1 VLRHGSDPTPERAE
15 RGSVLMLMPAAI
27 LVVIVLGSI
36 AVDFSIAFLGERELA
51 SLAAAAA
58 NDATTAGVD
67 LERLRDDGTFVLDED
82 RVLAVVRSTIGGS
95 STEVDLE
102 PPVVELTFV
111 DGEPAVRVTLRGT
124 VDYIFARAIPGAP
137 EQAEVEATAIAV
149 ARPG

>member
-1 VLRHGSDPTPERAE
+1 
-15 RGSVLMLMPAAI
+15 MLMPAAI

-58 NDATTAGVD
+58 NDAVTAGVD
-67 LERLRDDGTFVLDED
+67 AEQLREDGTFTLDAD
-82 RVLAVVRSTIGGS
+82 RVLEVVRSTIEGS
-95 STEVDLE
+95 STEVELA
-102 PPVVELTFV
+102 PPVVELTVV

-124 VDYIFARAIPGAP
+124 VDYIFAPALPGAP
-137 EQAEVEATAIAV
+137 DSAAVAASALAV